1 MSQDGCSGVEP
12 TDGVACRHSV
22 VSRGESECKARTA
35 NQLETDVT
43 KKHSIDRLIG
53 TESAESVTDW
63 ANSMVV
69 MRFLPVL
76 NTHRDLG
83 FFHTTSFTNSCLWAS

>member
-1 MSQDGCSGVEP
+1 MVLLADTLLSAEVSQIV
-12 TDGVACRHSV
+12 RH
-22 VSRGESECKARTA
+22 E
-35 NQLETDVT
+35 QLISLKLTSPVT